1 MKHLRRPAGK
11 ARGFTLIELLVV
23 IVILGILATLYITQ
37 IMPKGEKA
45 KWDLT
50 GVQMT
55 TIISA
60 LDSFNLDNSR
70 YPDALEDLVTM
81 PNYVK
86 PEKYQVGGYLK
97 EVPQDA
103 WGNKYIYRRLTG
115 AQKRYEIISYG
126 ADGRE
131 GGEGYDADIV
141 K

>member
-1 MKHLRRPAGK
+1 MKNARRG
-11 ARGFTLIELLVV
+11 GFTLIELLVV

-55 TIISA
+55 SVVGA
-60 LDSFNLDNSR
+60 LDSFNLDNNR
-70 YPDALEDLVTM
+70 YPESLDDLVVM

-97 EVPQDA
+97 ELPTDG

-115 AQKRYEIISYG
+115 AKKYELISLG
-126 ADGRE
+126 ADAKE

>member
-1 MKHLRRPAGK
+1 MKPLE
-11 ARGFTLIELLVV
+11 RGFTLVELIVV

-55 TIISA
+55 NVVSA
-60 LDSFNLDNSR
+60 LDSFNLDNNR
-70 YPDALEDLVTM
+70 YPESLEDLVVM

-97 EVPQDA
+97 EVPTDG
-103 WGNKYIYRRLTG
+103 WGNKYVYRRLTG
-115 AQKRYEIISYG
+115 TKRYELISLG
-126 ADGRE
+126 ADNKE
-131 GGEGYDADIV
+131 GGDGYDADIV

>member
-1 MKHLRRPAGK
+1 MKNSR
-11 ARGFTLIELLVV
+11 RGFTLIELLVV
-23 IVILGILATLYITQ
+23 IVILGILATIYITQ
-37 IMPKGEKA
+37 VMPRAEKA
-45 KWDLT
+45 KWELT
-50 GVQMT
+50 AVQMT

-60 LDSFNLDNSR
+60 LDTFNLDNSR
-70 YPDALEDLVTM
+70 YPDALEDLVVM

-86 PEKYQVGGYLK
+86 PEKWQVGGYVK
-97 EVPQDA
+97 EVPLDA

-115 AQKRYEIISYG
+115 AQKKYEIISQG

>member
-1 MKHLRRPAGK
+1 MKNSR
-11 ARGFTLIELLVV
+11 RGFTLIELLVV

-50 GVQMT
+50 AVQMT

-70 YPDALEDLVTM
+70 YPDALEDLVVM

-86 PEKYQVGGYLK
+86 PEKYQIGGYLK
-97 EVPQDA
+97 EVPVDA

-115 AQKRYEIISYG
+115 AQKRYEIISQG
-126 ADGRE
+126 ADGKE